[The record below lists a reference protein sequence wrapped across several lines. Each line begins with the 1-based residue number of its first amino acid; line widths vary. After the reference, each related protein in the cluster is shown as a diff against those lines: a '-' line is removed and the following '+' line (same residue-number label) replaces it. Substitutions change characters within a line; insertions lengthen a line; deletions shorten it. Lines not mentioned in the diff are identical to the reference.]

1 MPSQAGLF
9 SVALTSFVVDSKQN
23 LQANPTDKVVY
34 YLEQHST
41 ILSQISQQIASIAPQ
56 VSIPSTPPPPF
67 PAFTPSSS
75 DIRINAFWFMA
86 LTFSL
91 SAALLAILVQKWLRD
106 HMHVFQRYSDPQKSA
121 RMRQYLNEGSE
132 RWYMPIAV
140 EAVPGLLHVSLF
152 LFFVG
157 LADSTLNINTAIGLS
172 TTIPIGICG
181 LLYLFITLA
190 PVIYPQSPYQTSFSG
205 VIWYAIQKLRG
216 RRYKDRDGK
225 MKPVSTNMA
234 TGQMQLSMEGTMDR
248 EGRDKRAILWLMDN
262 LTEDAKI
269 ESFVTSMPGSL
280 EAWTEVSKRD
290 VKPPVSKR
298 DVKPPISKRDVK
310 PPISKSSSRLTTI
323 RNVSDWVTHQLARQ
337 FRTICN
343 IPGSIAHLFRSI
355 PYALRQIPD
364 ALRQIPHA
372 LSHNLYAFYYALF
385 YLIWIPM
392 VLIGNNVY
400 RICSLIRR
408 RFKASTARVSSMN
421 AVVPRPASRSS
432 FVATSDHERNSIREF
447 CWRIGHFLDT
457 CKNPSIFTSH
467 ELRRMRTRACVEVM
481 ASLVSFADVEVGYFG
496 DTMQALEDSDIGSFS
511 GTRKLSLARKD
522 QAFVARWT
530 CLLIIAIRSTLKN
543 NSLRQEPMTG
553 GLFWEFHYSGEFGDA
568 KKIDET
574 LEHRWGTDPEGGLSS
589 KISFTADTTQKL
601 HHIVNSITVEF
612 DEVSQRIARQLP
624 GVDFDFPDSEAFLR
638 QTFELFRDPAKLR
651 FISCRQPL
659 NNYFEYLERVD
670 GHRDNSPNS
679 EDELKHVIENVF
691 WPKHLLQRMLWS
703 LDDLRNG
710 GLGFAVELFL
720 LSLRQLLSTY
730 PSQESYS
737 ALYIG
742 TFRTITSD
750 RSSYKYSLG
759 TQKILLDVIASDQG
773 FLRTF
778 NYPDYITGEVW
789 ELLGDIF
796 EGPTSFF
803 MQPHIDSAVQ
813 RLTDLLREEGGKYAS
828 GAKALAVISRLGG
841 SSSL

>member
-9 SVALTSFVVDSKQN
+9 SAALTSFVVDSKQN
-23 LQANPTDKVVY
+23 LQANPTDKMVY

-41 ILSQISQQIASIAPQ
+41 ILSQISQQIAFIAPQ
-56 VSIPSTPPPPF
+56 VSIPSTPPSPF
-67 PAFTPSSS
+67 PPFTPSAS

-91 SAALLAILVQKWLRD
+91 SAALLAILVQQWVRD
-106 HMHVFQRYSDPQKSA
+106 YMHVFQRYSDPQKSA

-132 RWYMPIAV
+132 RWYMPIAA

-157 LADSTLNINTAIGLS
+157 LADSTLNINTTIGLS
-172 TTIPIGICG
+172 TIIPIGICG
-181 LLYLFITLA
+181 LLYIFITLA
-190 PVIYPQSPYQTSFSG
+190 PVIHPQSPYQTSFSG

-216 RRYKDRDGK
+216 RRYRDRDGK
-225 MKPVSTNMA
+225 PKSVSTNMA
-234 TGQMQLSMEGTMDR
+234 QGQMQLSMEGTMDR
-248 EGRDKRAILWLMDN
+248 EGRDKRAIIWLLDN
-262 LTEDAKI
+262 LTEDAEI
-269 ESFVTSMPGSL
+269 ESFVTSMPSSL
-280 EAWTEVSKRD
+280 EAWTGVSKED
-290 VKPPVSKR
+290 VKPPVSK
-298 DVKPPISKRDVK
+298 ST
-310 PPISKSSSRLTTI
+310 SRIFST
-323 RNVSDWVTHQLARQ
+323 NAAVS
-337 FRTICN
+337 
-343 IPGSIAHLFRSI
+343 
-355 PYALRQIPD
+355 
-364 ALRQIPHA
+364 
-372 LSHNLYAFYYALF
+372 
-385 YLIWIPM
+385 
-392 VLIGNNVY
+392 
-400 RICSLIRR
+400 
-408 RFKASTARVSSMN
+408 
-421 AVVPRPASRSS
+421 RPAPRRP

-457 CKNPSIFTSH
+457 CKNTAIFSSY
-467 ELRRMRTRACVEVM
+467 ELRRMRARACVEVM
-481 ASLVSFADVEVGYFG
+481 ASLVSFANVEVGWFG
-496 DTMQALEDSDIGSFS
+496 DTMQALEDIGSFS
-511 GTRKLSLARKD
+511 GTRKLSLDGKD

-530 CLLIIAIRSTLKN
+530 CLSIIAIRPTLRN
-543 NSLRQEPMTG
+543 NSLRQQISTTG
-553 GLFWEFHYSGEFGDA
+553 GLFWDFHYGGEFGDA

-574 LEHRWGTDPEGGLSS
+574 LKHRWGTDREGGLSP
-589 KISFTADTTQKL
+589 KISFTADITQKFDK
-601 HHIVNSITVEF
+601 IVNSKTVEF
-612 DEVSQRIARQLP
+612 DEVGQRITRQLP

-638 QTFELFRDPAKLR
+638 QTLELFRDPAKLR

-659 NNYFEYLERVD
+659 NNYFEYLKRVD
-670 GHRDNSPNS
+670 GYRDNSPNS
-679 EDELKHVIENVF
+679 EDELKQVIENVF

-730 PSQESYS
+730 QSQESYS

-742 TFRTITSD
+742 TFRAITSD
-750 RSSYKYSLG
+750 RRNYKYSLG

-803 MQPHIDSAVQ
+803 YKRHIGSAMQ
-813 RLTDLLREEGGKYAS
+813 RLTDLQREEGGQYAS
-828 GAKALAVISRLGG
+828 GAKASAVISRLHA
-841 SSSL
+841 SYSQ

>member
-9 SVALTSFVVDSKQN
+9 SAALTSFVVDSKQN
-23 LQANPTDKVVY
+23 LQANPTDKMVY

-67 PAFTPSSS
+67 PPFTPSAS

-86 LTFSL
+86 LAFSL
-91 SAALLAILVQKWLRD
+91 SAALLAILVQQWVRD
-106 HMHVFQRYSDPQKSA
+106 YMHVFQRYGDPQKSA

-132 RWYMPIAV
+132 RWFMPIAA

-157 LADSTLNINTAIGLS
+157 LADFTLNINTAIGLS

-181 LLYLFITLA
+181 LLYIFITLA

-205 VIWYAIQKLRG
+205 LIWYAIQKLRG

-225 MKPVSTNMA
+225 MKSVSTNMA
-234 TGQMQLSMEGTMDR
+234 IGQMQLSMEGTIDR
-248 EGRDKRAILWLMDN
+248 EGRDKRAILWLLDN
-262 LTEDAKI
+262 LTEDAEI
-269 ESFVTSMPGSL
+269 ESFVTSMPRSL
-280 EAWTEVSKRD
+280 EAWTEVSKQD
-290 VKPPVSKR
+290 IKPPV
-298 DVKPPISKRDVK
+298 P
-310 PPISKSSSRLTTI
+310 KSSSHLKTI
-323 RNVSDWVTHQLARQ
+323 RNLLDWVTRQLICQ

-343 IPGSIAHLFRSI
+343 LLGSIANLFWLI
-355 PYALRQIPD
+355 PYAIRRIPN
-364 ALRQIPHA
+364 ALRQTP
-372 LSHNLYAFYYALF
+372 YALLNALF
-385 YLIWIPM
+385 LISFSPVWFFT
-392 VLIGNNVY
+392 
-400 RICSLIRR
+400 ICSLICGYVEWICSLILAWISRQFR
-408 RFKASTARVSSMN
+408 ASTPNVFSTNTAVS
-421 AVVPRPASRSS
+421 RPASRRL
-432 FVATSDHERNSIREF
+432 FLATSDHERNTIHEF

-457 CKNPSIFTSH
+457 CKNPAIFASY
-467 ELRRMRTRACVEVM
+467 ELRRMRAHACIEVM
-481 ASLVSFADVEVGYFG
+481 MSLISFADVEVGWFG
-496 DTMQALEDSDIGSFS
+496 DIQQALEDIGSFA
-511 GTRKLSLARKD
+511 GTRNLSLAEKD
-522 QAFVARWT
+522 QAFFARWT
-530 CLLIIAIRSTLKN
+530 CLSIIAIRPTLKN
-543 NSLRQEPMTG
+543 NSLRQIFTTSPFLG
-553 GLFWEFHYSGEFGDA
+553 FRYSGEFE
-568 KKIDET
+568 KIDET
-574 LEHRWGTDPEGGLSS
+574 LKHWWGTDPEGGLSS
-589 KISFTADTTQKL
+589 KISFTADMTQKFDK
-601 HHIVNSITVEF
+601 IVNSKAVEF
-612 DEVSQRIARQLP
+612 DEVTQRIIRQFP

-638 QTFELFRDPAKLR
+638 RTLELFRDPAKLR

-659 NNYFEYLERVD
+659 NNYFEYLKRVD
-670 GHRDNSPNS
+670 GYRDNSPSS
-679 EDELKHVIENVF
+679 EDELKQIIENVF

-742 TFRTITSD
+742 TFRAITSD
-750 RSSYKYSLG
+750 RSSYKYSVG
-759 TQKILLDVIASDQG
+759 TQKILLDVIASNQG

-796 EGPTSFF
+796 EGQTSFF
-803 MQPHIDSAVQ
+803 MKHHVDSAVQ
-813 RLTDLLREEGGKYAS
+813 RLTDLQCEEGGMFAS
-828 GAKALAVISRLGG
+828 GTKASAVISRLCV
-841 SSSL
+841 SSCHCYQ

>member
-1 MPSQAGLF
+1 
-9 SVALTSFVVDSKQN
+9 
-23 LQANPTDKVVY
+23 
-34 YLEQHST
+34 
-41 ILSQISQQIASIAPQ
+41 
-56 VSIPSTPPPPF
+56 
-67 PAFTPSSS
+67 
-75 DIRINAFWFMA
+75 MA
-86 LTFSL
+86 LAFSL
-91 SAALLAILVQKWLRD
+91 SAALLAILVQQWVRD
-106 HMHVFQRYSDPQKSA
+106 YMHVFQRYSDPQKSA

-132 RWYMPIAV
+132 RWFMPIAA

-181 LLYLFITLA
+181 LLYIFITLA

-225 MKPVSTNMA
+225 MKSVSTNMA
-234 TGQMQLSMEGTMDR
+234 IGQMQLSMEGTIDR
-248 EGRDKRAILWLMDN
+248 EGRDMRAILWLLDN
-262 LTEDAKI
+262 LTEDAEI

-280 EAWTEVSKRD
+280 EAWTEVSKED
-290 VKPPVSKR
+290 VKPPV
-298 DVKPPISKRDVK
+298 P
-310 PPISKSSSRLTTI
+310 KSSSHLKTI
-323 RNVSDWVTHQLARQ
+323 RNVPDWVTRQLICQ
-337 FRTICN
+337 FRMICN
-343 IPGSIAHLFRSI
+343 ILGSIANLFRLI
-355 PYALRQIPD
+355 PYAIRRIPYALRQTPYALRQIP
-364 ALRQIPHA
+364 
-372 LSHNLYAFYYALF
+372 YALCF
-385 YLIWIPM
+385 ISFSPVWFLM
-392 VLIGNNVY
+392 
-400 RICSLIRR
+400 ICSFIGGCVQWIYFLILALISRQFR
-408 RFKASTARVSSMN
+408 ASTPNVFSTNTAVS
-421 AVVPRPASRSS
+421 RPASRRP
-432 FVATSDHERNSIREF
+432 FLATSDHERNTIHEF

-457 CKNPSIFTSH
+457 CKNPAIFASY
-467 ELRRMRTRACVEVM
+467 ELRRMRAHACVEVM
-481 ASLVSFADVEVGYFG
+481 ASLVSFADVEVGWFG
-496 DTMQALEDSDIGSFS
+496 DTMQALEDIGGFS
-511 GTRKLSLARKD
+511 GPRKLSLAGED

-530 CLLIIAIRSTLKN
+530 CLSIIAIRPTLKN
-543 NSLRQEPMTG
+543 SSLRQQIFTTS
-553 GLFWEFHYSGEFGDA
+553 GLFWDFHYSGEFGEA
-568 KKIDET
+568 EKIDET
-574 LEHRWGTDPEGGLSS
+574 LKHRWGTDPEGGLSS
-589 KISFTADTTQKL
+589 KISFTSDMTQKFDE
-601 HHIVNSITVEF
+601 IVNSKVVEF
-612 DEVSQRIARQLP
+612 DEVSQRITRQLP

-638 QTFELFRDPAKLR
+638 RTLELFRDPAKLR

-659 NNYFEYLERVD
+659 NNYFEYLKRVD
-670 GHRDNSPNS
+670 GYRDNSPSS
-679 EDELKHVIENVF
+679 EDELKQIIENVF

-742 TFRTITSD
+742 TFRAITSD

-759 TQKILLDVIASDQG
+759 TQKILLDVIASNQG

-796 EGPTSFF
+796 EGQTSFF
-803 MQPHIDSAVQ
+803 MKPHIGSAVQ
-813 RLTDLLREEGGKYAS
+813 RLTDLQREEGGKFAS
-828 GAKALAVISRLGG
+828 GTKASAVISRLRA